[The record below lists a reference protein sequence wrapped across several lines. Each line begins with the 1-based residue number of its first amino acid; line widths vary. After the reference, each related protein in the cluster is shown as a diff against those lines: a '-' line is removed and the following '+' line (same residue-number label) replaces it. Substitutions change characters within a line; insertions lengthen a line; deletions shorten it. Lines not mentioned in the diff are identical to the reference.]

1 VARRSIEMYEYRQAL
16 MRMRQGDSEREI
28 ARSKLMGRSKAARF
42 RKLARAQGWLDPE
55 RPLARARRP
64 GEQRTVSDHLPPA
77 AQRFFAHDRSWCLQ
91 QAREIGDACAQL
103 IGQLLSDR
111 ISERLR
117 AAQGV
122 LALKGQYGAARLEAA
137 CERAIAHDR
146 PHYRTVKTILAGGH
160 DLAPVRTIT
169 PEPYAGRARFARATA
184 SLFEDDGPT
193 FH

>member
-1 VARRSIEMYEYRQAL
+1 MKAILDSGVPIMGICYGQQVL
-16 MRMRQGDSEREI
+16 MHQLGGTVTLGDS
-28 ARSKLMGRSKAARF
+28 
-42 RKLARAQGWLDPE
+42 
-55 RPLARARRP
+55 
-64 GEQRTVSDHLPPA
+64 GEFGHAVI
-77 AQRFFAHDRSWCLQ
+77 
-91 QAREIGDACAQL
+91 EIGDACAQL

-122 LALKGQYGAARLEAA
+122 LALKDQYGAARLEAA
-137 CERAIAHDR
+137 CERAIAHDS

-160 DLAPVRTIT
+160 DLAPVSTIT